1 MKLLHLPSLLKSAD
15 KIDGEI
21 LIISLII
28 LLIFY
33 TKTLSK
39 KLKFN

>member
-1 MKLLHLPSLLKSAD
+1 ETTSSPSLLKSAD

-21 LIISLII
+21 LIIFSITLF
-28 LLIFY
+28 IFN